1 MIKIGEYNELTVLRS
16 TSVGL
21 FLGDDEDNDILL
33 PRKYVTADMK
43 MSDVLKVFVYNDSED
58 RMVATTEKPYL
69 VVDQFALL
77 KVVDANRS
85 GAFLYWGL
93 EKDLMV
99 PTNEQKHPMKVGQ
112 EYVVFMYLDES
123 TNRLVG
129 SSRIAEFLNNDN
141 LKVKERDEV
150 DLMIYEKTDLG
161 YNAIINNYYKGLV
174 YKNEIF
180 KPIAI
185 GDRLKGYIKTLR
197 EDKNID
203 LSLQPLGIQN
213 LESAAQQIL
222 DHLKKHSGYL
232 NLNDDSSPEDIYN
245 KMQMSKKS
253 FKKGLGIL
261 YKQKL
266 VRLEPNGVYLL

>member
-1 MIKIGEYNELTVLRS
+1 
-16 TSVGL
+16 
-21 FLGDDEDNDILL
+21 
-33 PRKYVTADMK
+33 

-58 RMVATTEKPYL
+58 RMVATTETPYL
-69 VVDQFALL
+69 IVDQFALL

-85 GAFLYWGL
+85 GAFMYWGL
-93 EKDLMV
+93 EKDLMI
-99 PTNEQKHPMKVGQ
+99 PMNEQKHPMKVGQ
-112 EYVVFMYLDES
+112 EYLVFMYLDES

-129 SSRIAEFLNNDN
+129 SSRIAEFLSNDN

-150 DLMIYEKTDLG
+150 DLVIYEKTDLG

-185 GDRLKGYIKTLR
+185 GDHLKGYIKTIR

-203 LSLQPLGIQN
+203 LSLQPLGLQN

>member
-1 MIKIGEYNELTVLRS
+1 MIKIGEYSELTVLRS

-77 KVVDANRS
+77 KVVDSNRS

>member
-1 MIKIGEYNELTVLRS
+1 
-16 TSVGL
+16 
-21 FLGDDEDNDILL
+21 
-33 PRKYVTADMK
+33 
-43 MSDVLKVFVYNDSED
+43 
-58 RMVATTEKPYL
+58 
-69 VVDQFALL
+69 
-77 KVVDANRS
+77 
-85 GAFLYWGL
+85 
-93 EKDLMV
+93 
-99 PTNEQKHPMKVGQ
+99 MKVGQ

-180 KPIAI
+180 KPINL
-185 GDRLKGYIKTLR
+185 GDRLKGYIKTIR

-222 DHLKKHSGYL
+222 DHLKKHSGFL

>member
-58 RMVATTEKPYL
+58 RMVATTEKPFL

-77 KVVDANRS
+77 KVVDSNRS

-180 KPIAI
+180 KPINL
-185 GDRLKGYIKTLR
+185 GDRLKGYIKTIR

-222 DHLKKHSGYL
+222 DHLKKHSGFL

>member
-33 PRKYVTADMK
+33 PRKYVTPDMK

-58 RMVATTEKPYL
+58 RMVATTETPYL
-69 VVDQFALL
+69 VVDEFALL
-77 KVVDANRS
+77 KVVDTNRS
-85 GAFLYWGL
+85 GAFVYWGL

-112 EYVVFMYLDES
+112 EYLVFMYLDES

-129 SSRIAEFLNNDN
+129 STRIAEFLSNEN

-161 YNAIINNYYKGLV
+161 FNAIVNNYNKGLI

-180 KPIAI
+180 KPVAI
-185 GDRLKGYIKTLR
+185 GDRFKGYIKTIR

-203 LSLQPLGIQN
+203 LSIQPLGLQN
-213 LESAAQQIL
+213 LEAAAQQIL

>member
-21 FLGDDEDNDILL
+21 FLGDNEDNDILL

-77 KVVDANRS
+77 KVVDSNRS
-85 GAFLYWGL
+85 GAFMYWGL

-180 KPIAI
+180 KPINL
-185 GDRLKGYIKTLR
+185 GDRLKGYIKTIR

-222 DHLKKHSGYL
+222 DHLKKHSGFL

>member
-77 KVVDANRS
+77 KVVDSNRS

-180 KPIAI
+180 KPINL
-185 GDRLKGYIKTLR
+185 GDRLKGYIKTIR

>member
-58 RMVATTEKPYL
+58 RMVATTEKPFL

-77 KVVDANRS
+77 KVVDSNRS

>member
-58 RMVATTEKPYL
+58 RMVATTETPYL
-69 VVDQFALL
+69 IVDQFALL
-77 KVVDANRS
+77 KVVDSNRS

-112 EYVVFMYLDES
+112 EYLIFMYLDES

-129 SSRIAEFLNNDN
+129 STRIAEFLSNEDV
-141 LKVKERDEV
+141 KVKEREEV
-150 DLMIYEKTDLG
+150 DLIIYEKTDLG

-185 GDRLKGYIKTLR
+185 GDRLKGYIKTIR

-203 LSLQPLGIQN
+203 LSLQPLGLQN
-213 LESAAQQIL
+213 LETAAQQIL

>member
-21 FLGDDEDNDILL
+21 FLGDNEDNDILL
-33 PRKYVTADMK
+33 PRKYVTENMK
-43 MSDVLKVFVYNDSED
+43 MTDVIKVFVYNDSED
-58 RMVATTEKPYL
+58 RMVATTETPYV

-77 KVVDANRS
+77 KVVDSNRS

-99 PTNEQKHPMKVGQ
+99 PANEQRHPMKVGQ
-112 EYVVFMYLDES
+112 SYLIFMYLDES

-129 SSRIAEFLNNDN
+129 SSRISEFLSNEEV
-141 LKVKERDEV
+141 KVKERDEV
-150 DLMIYEKTDLG
+150 DLIIYEKTDLG

-180 KPIAI
+180 KTIEI
-185 GDRLKGYIKTLR
+185 GDRLKGYIKTIR

-203 LSLQPLGIQN
+203 LSLQPLGLQN

-222 DHLKKHSGYL
+222 DHLKKHSGFL
-232 NLNDDSSPEDIYN
+232 SLNDDSSPDEIYS

>member
-33 PRKYVTADMK
+33 PRKYVTEDMK

-58 RMVATTEKPYL
+58 RMVATTENPYL

-77 KVVDANRS
+77 KVVDSNRS

-161 YNAIINNYYKGLV
+161 YNAIINNYYKGLI

-180 KPIAI
+180 KPINL

-222 DHLKKHSGYL
+222 DHLNKHSGYL

>member
-77 KVVDANRS
+77 KVVDSNRS